1 MEIGKVLRFVE
12 LLRSVNVLCVLSS
25 AKYVLQPMRYE
36 NPEKEQIKFQ
46 QYTIQGLICLIIDSC

>member
-1 MEIGKVLRFVE
+1 MK
-12 LLRSVNVLCVLSS
+12 
-25 AKYVLQPMRYE
+25 YE